1 MYNDASLAL
10 IPSAVG
16 DGVVYNAR
24 PVEVLGAELVTSG
37 DFATDSDWTKDTGWT
52 ISGGKAIYTG
62 TANASLN
69 QSNALISGK
78 FYKLQYEVISSSLDG
93 NFKISGVTESAQSPL
108 SQSVGTHTVYFTA
121 DGSAPT
127 NIALRVVF
135 NTTGTLEIDNVSV
148 TEVLTSAQDFDFTR
162 ASEATRVLSGGRIEK
177 VRTNS
182 LLQSNDFDTTWALTG
197 VTITGGQADKDG
209 GTDAW
214 LLEASSSG
222 GGKKIVQTVSLSSV
236 NAYSLYAKA
245 GNVNYLALEV
255 SGTTYSYVNLT
266 DGTLG
271 ASGGAGLVD
280 FNTTNVGGGWWRI
293 TMTTTSVTRVTIF
306 IAGSSS
312 ATTVNTGD
320 NILIQNAQLEQ
331 GLAATEYIATTST
344 SVSVGSVNDMP
355 RLDWSGGCPSLI
367 LEPSRTNLWP
377 SEYITSWLSSGATV
391 DYNATT
397 SPDSYL
403 NAMRLNST
411 TSQSR
416 IQLNN
421 GTITGGYTGSV
432 YVKSAGDY
440 ATLRLRLNTTGE
452 QLQFNIN
459 TDGTVTRLTGD
470 ADYTITDAGNGWHR
484 VTALFTAVGDSNN
497 YFQIYADSSNG
508 GSSVYIYG
516 IQFELGNYSTS
527 LIPTYGTA
535 ATRVADAC
543 YKTGITSLIGQTE
556 GTFYWEGSLEENPSG
571 TNMQFALSDGTTS
584 QQIKFVI
591 SSSSAYVAAEV
602 KNGGVQQFYNNHNID
617 AKTNRKYAIAYNA
630 NDFAFYIDGTQIA
643 TDTSGSVPA
652 CSNLS
657 FDSGVSANGIHGNF
671 KSVILFPTRLTSTE
685 LEKLTTL

>member
-1 MYNDASLAL
+1 MSTYDDASLIL
-10 IPSAVG
+10 IPSGVKDGKVYSAKPTNG
-16 DGVVYNAR
+16 DG
-24 PVEVLGAELVTSG
+24 
-37 DFATDSDWTKDTGWT
+37 DFT
-52 ISGGKAIYTG
+52 
-62 TANASLN
+62 
-69 QSNALISGK
+69 
-78 FYKLQYEVISSSLDG
+78 
-93 NFKISGVTESAQSPL
+93 
-108 SQSVGTHTVYFTA
+108 
-121 DGSAPT
+121 
-127 NIALRVVF
+127 
-135 NTTGTLEIDNVSV
+135 
-148 TEVLTSAQDFDFTR
+148 FTR
-162 ASEATRVLSGGRIEK
+162 ASEATRLVDGVVTK

-182 LLQSNDFDTTWALTG
+182 LLQSNDFSNASWTKVNATLTS
-197 VTITGGQADKDG
+197 GQADKDG

-214 LLEASSSG
+214 KLAASASG
-222 GGKKIVQTVSLSSV
+222 GCQLFQGGSNTNMKTHSI
-236 NAYSLYAKA
+236 YAKA
-245 GNVNYLALEV
+245 GSISTLKIWVGSNKEFDLSN
-255 SGTTYSYVNLT
+255 GTT
-266 DGTLG
+266 
-271 ASGGAGLVD
+271 
-280 FNTTNVGGGWWRI
+280 
-293 TMTTTSVTRVTIF
+293 
-306 IAGSSS
+306 SSS
-312 ATTVNTGD
+312 DSSISSVGNGWYRCEVVNVFSNFNPFFTATAGGD
-320 NILIQNAQLEQ
+320 YIYTQNAQLEQ
-331 GLAATEYIATTST
+331 GTVATDYIATTT
-344 SVSVGSVNDMP
+344 VAVSEGPVANMP
-355 RLDWSGGCPSLI
+355 RLNSVAGGCPSLI